1 MLKEINGEI
10 KKRRDI
16 KSNGE
21 SNQEKNVSIDKM
33 KKENLQYSGKIKR
46 KTQSSIWMIEDMDL

>member
-1 MLKEINGEI
+1 MLKVISGEINE
-10 KKRRDI
+10 RRDI

-21 SNQEKNVSIDKM
+21 SNRREKRSIDKM

-46 KTQSSIWMIEDMDL
+46 KTQSSI

>member
-1 MLKEINGEI
+1 MKDSMLKEISGEI

-21 SNQEKNVSIDKM
+21 SNRRENVSIDKM

-46 KTQSSIWMIEDMDL
+46 KTQRSI